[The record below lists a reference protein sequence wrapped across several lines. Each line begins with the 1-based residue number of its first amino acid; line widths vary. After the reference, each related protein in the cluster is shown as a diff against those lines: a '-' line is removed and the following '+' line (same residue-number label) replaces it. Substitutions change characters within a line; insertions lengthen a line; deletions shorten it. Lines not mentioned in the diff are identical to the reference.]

1 MECANRCVLA
11 YLGHAVQ
18 NTERISVE
26 EALVNVCELDPRVLD
41 SGYLELV
48 GLLGPL
54 LLGVQHDDSLEVL
67 SRGAHPDALR
77 VYEIGFDID
86 LFLSLEET
94 EVEPYI
100 SKFNGIS
107 GSNLELLADILNEM
121 GVMADAAQR
130 NSYWDKALMIYH
142 LCNSLDKTFSLDR
155 ERKISEINKRC

>member
-1 MECANRCVLA
+1 MEQRD
-11 YLGHAVQ
+11 YLLR
-18 NTERISVE
+18 EIE
-26 EALVNVCELDPRVLD
+26 KI
-41 SGYLELV
+41 
-48 GLLGPL
+48 GLLLRMIFNKLIGKEERYSIPVENQFAAVKGSL
-54 LLGVQHDDSLEVL
+54 LH
-67 SRGAHPDALR
+67 
-77 VYEIGFDID
+77 EIGFDID